1 MPNNETARLIFKK
14 IDEGWNKRRE
24 IIALGRYLKSP
35 IWVLLPGTTI
45 DTQDLK
51 QSALGEHLKKISIPS
66 PKKIKVLRTFLEHTQ
81 RSLRNRGVEQ
91 FAYWGDFHAL
101 CYPLMFEND
110 DYGVI
115 IMCGMKKSIKTKLEG
130 ITISIFD
137 TIAREVEKEVEL
149 EELNETIRP
158 RAIALSTV
166 HTVHR
171 LMGATLEINELLP
184 RIARLALQVLSCNRC
199 SIKLLNKS
207 KRTLLPM
214 CTIDLRKKT
223 TKLKKVEI
231 GKYAPGKAVKR
242 EASVRGER
250 YLATPLID
258 EDTIGVITLY
268 DKLDGKPFT
277 VFDEEI
283 MKTMAEQGAIAIKNA
298 QLFQD
303 QEELTTGSIRC
314 ISQLLETRAHSSHR
328 PEASFFKLISLIGRY
343 FDMNEAEIKKLQYAA
358 MLHDAGQIGIP
369 EKVLMKRK
377 ELTKEEYDIIKMH
390 PMKGASILSKVKTL
404 QAIRPIILYH
414 HENYNGSGYPR
425 GLKGEGIPL
434 AARILA
440 VVASFEAM
448 ITKRPYRKALSISA
462 AIKEVQKASGIQFDP
477 KVVKIF
483 CEAVAR
489 KDVKRL
495 LVKELNK

>member
-1 MPNNETARLIFKK
+1 
-14 IDEGWNKRRE
+14 
-24 IIALGRYLKSP
+24 
-35 IWVLLPGTTI
+35 
-45 DTQDLK
+45 
-51 QSALGEHLKKISIPS
+51 
-66 PKKIKVLRTFLEHTQ
+66 
-81 RSLRNRGVEQ
+81 
-91 FAYWGDFHAL
+91 
-101 CYPLMFEND
+101 MFEND

-303 QEELTTGSIRC
+303 Q
-314 ISQLLETRAHSSHR
+314 
-328 PEASFFKLISLIGRY
+328 
-343 FDMNEAEIKKLQYAA
+343 
-358 MLHDAGQIGIP
+358 
-369 EKVLMKRK
+369 
-377 ELTKEEYDIIKMH
+377 
-390 PMKGASILSKVKTL
+390 
-404 QAIRPIILYH
+404 
-414 HENYNGSGYPR
+414 
-425 GLKGEGIPL
+425 
-434 AARILA
+434 
-440 VVASFEAM
+440 
-448 ITKRPYRKALSISA
+448 
-462 AIKEVQKASGIQFDP
+462 
-477 KVVKIF
+477 
-483 CEAVAR
+483 
-489 KDVKRL
+489 
-495 LVKELNK
+495 